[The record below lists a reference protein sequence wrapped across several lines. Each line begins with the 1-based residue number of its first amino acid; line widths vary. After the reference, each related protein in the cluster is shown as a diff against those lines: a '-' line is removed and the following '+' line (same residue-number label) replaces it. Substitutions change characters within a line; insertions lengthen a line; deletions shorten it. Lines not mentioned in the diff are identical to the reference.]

1 MPVDGSILS
10 LKALKGAAGL
20 FNNVAQT
27 KIFALNVIEWADE
40 EDESSDSEM
49 TSKIEEEGRRMLIS
63 VVVSTKKEIIERIV
77 KVGNPSSKIVEL
89 VKKLDVELIMMES
102 TGIDNSDQELVHV
115 ARRVLRMPI
124 VFSNEI
130 FK

>member
-1 MPVDGSILS
+1 
-10 LKALKGAAGL
+10 
-20 FNNVAQT
+20 
-27 KIFALNVIEWADE
+27 
-40 EDESSDSEM
+40 M

-77 KVGNPSSKIVEL
+77 KAGNPSSKIVEL
-89 VKKLDVELIMMES
+89 VKKLDVELIMRGS
-102 TGIDNSDQELVHV
+102 TGIDNSDQELVYV